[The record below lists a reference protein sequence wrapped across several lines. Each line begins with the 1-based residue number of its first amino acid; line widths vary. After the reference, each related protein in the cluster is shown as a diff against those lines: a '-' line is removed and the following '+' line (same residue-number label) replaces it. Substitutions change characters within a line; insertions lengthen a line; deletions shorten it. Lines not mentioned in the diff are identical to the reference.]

1 MKRLA
6 KILGVAMC
14 GVTILSS
21 VACGGKVIDSIRSD
35 REQIYVN
42 VYNGGVGTEW
52 FNNLKNE
59 WNAANEK
66 YEIIPDMQKKETS
79 DIKAEI
85 EAGVSSKSTSPL
97 CYFSISSNLKSIIN
111 MDGFLD
117 ISDMFDKKPDGDGGM
132 TVKEKLAEYYDDW
145 MGVASSD

>member
-66 YEIIPDMQKKETS
+66 YEIIPDMQ
-79 DIKAEI
+79 IGRAH
-85 EAGVSSKSTSPL
+85 V
-97 CYFSISSNLKSIIN
+97 
-111 MDGFLD
+111 
-117 ISDMFDKKPDGDGGM
+117 
-132 TVKEKLAEYYDDW
+132 
-145 MGVASSD
+145 